1 MFSKQ
6 RNKTERKIGPYF
18 ADKMT
23 EFKRDRVQYSIYS
36 RLCLIRK
43 NVLQLQ
49 IFKLLTTLN
58 KQ

>member
-23 EFKRDRVQYSIYS
+23 GFKRDRQSSIQYLFQTVTHKKKYA
-36 RLCLIRK
+36 
-43 NVLQLQ
+43 
-49 IFKLLTTLN
+49 TTSNFQVTYNL
-58 KQ
+58 K

>member
-1 MFSKQ
+1 MFSNQ

-36 RLCLIRK
+36 RL
-43 NVLQLQ
+43 
-49 IFKLLTTLN
+49 
-58 KQ
+58 

>member
-23 EFKRDRVQYSIYS
+23 GFKRDRQSSI
-36 RLCLIRK
+36 
-43 NVLQLQ
+43 
-49 IFKLLTTLN
+49 
-58 KQ
+58 